1 MGETIQYDS
10 RENVNQ
16 LVVTQLNNLGYKTIC
31 SKLFVGDYTFLHK
44 QDICVD
50 RKKDLVEVA
59 GNICG
64 KQHERFRNELIRAKE
79 NGIKLYVLIEEE
91 NIKKVTEVELWKSP
105 VYKSGINK
113 GKPHTR
119 VVGTTLMKAMLTM
132 QNKYGVKFLFSTKE
146 KFGEN
151 IIKLL
156 RGEKNELQ

>member
-1 MGETIQYDS
+1 MQ
-10 RENVNQ
+10 
-16 LVVTQLNNLGYKTIC
+16 
-31 SKLFVGDYTFLHK
+31 K

-91 NIKKVTEVELWKSP
+91 NIKQLDEVQFWKSP
-105 VYKSGINK
+105 VYKSGANK
-113 GKPHTR
+113 GKPHTK
-119 VVGTTLMKAMLTM
+119 VVGATLMKAMITM
-132 QNKYGVKFLFSTKE
+132 ETKYGVRFLFSTK
-146 KFGEN
+146 KDFGKN

-156 RGEKNELQ
+156 KGEKINELQ